1 MVARNVEQL
10 KGQLRVESEVGE
22 GSRFTCFIPLALPGQ
37 GKSEPNGRSSL
48 PGPFASSVEAV
59 DRDIHELFNNFSFQ
73 GAASDVPGMPRSN
86 PDRFATEPPG
96 PRDAKLGNQ
105 DTNVPPQLPAVAD
118 HQSPPQL
125 RVLVVEVSPLGAF
138 QCQLHSPC

>member
-37 GKSEPNGRSSL
+37 GKSELNARSSL
-48 PGPFASSVEAV
+48 PGPSEPIKASSAEVV

-73 GAASDVPGMPRSN
+73 SAASNAPGMPSRN
-86 PDRFATEPPG
+86 PNRFATEPPG
-96 PRDAKLGNQ
+96 LSDAKSGNQ
-105 DTNVPPQLPAVAD
+105 ETNV
-118 HQSPPQL
+118 PPQL
-125 RVLVVEVSPLGAF
+125 RVLVVEVSPQVDAL
-138 QCQLHSPC
+138 QCRLHSPR